1 MKYINLL
8 LVFLLVSCGG
18 GGGGGGAAPAPV
30 AFALTLA
37 SGIFS
42 TNEDTDL
49 NGSIAAS
56 ANESVT
62 LTYAITSDVSSG
74 VLTLSAGGS
83 IKYVPNSNFFGTDEF
98 QYSVNV
104 SEKNITRTGTATI
117 TVNSVDDPPI
127 LDFETANDLSLIH
140 I

>member
-1 MKYINLL
+1 MKYTHLL

-18 GGGGGGAAPAPV
+18 GGGGGGSAAPAPV
-30 AFALTLA
+30 AFVLTLA

-49 NGSIAAS
+49 NGSIAAT

-83 IKYVPNSNFFGTDEF
+83 IKYVPNSNFLEPINF
-98 QYSVNV
+98 
-104 SEKNITRTGTATI
+104 NIQLMYLKKI
-117 TVNSVDDPPI
+117 
-127 LDFETANDLSLIH
+127 
-140 I
+140 

>member
-1 MKYINLL
+1 MKYTHLL

-18 GGGGGGAAPAPV
+18 GGGGGGSAAPAPV
-30 AFALTLA
+30 AFVLTLA

-49 NGSIAAS
+49 NGSIAAT

-74 VLTLSAGGS
+74 VLTLSAAVQLS
-83 IKYVPNSNFFGTDEF
+83 TYRIVTFLEPMNF
-98 QYSVNV
+98 
-104 SEKNITRTGTATI
+104 NIQLMYLKKI
-117 TVNSVDDPPI
+117 
-127 LDFETANDLSLIH
+127 
-140 I
+140 

>member
-1 MKYINLL
+1 MKHLNFL

-18 GGGGGGAAPAPV
+18 GGGGGSAAPTPV

-74 VLTLSAGGS
+74 ALTLSAGGS
-83 IKYVPNSNFFGTDEF
+83 IKYVPNSNFFW
-98 QYSVNV
+98 N
-104 SEKNITRTGTATI
+104 R
-117 TVNSVDDPPI
+117 PI
-127 LDFETANDLSLIH
+127 SIFS
-140 I
+140 